1 MATFAKRIPDKA
13 ASSQYRHQDVATFSR
28 PLVPVLLCK
37 RGVETLIVCLGSER
51 VSDDGIAAVVGKA
64 LRSLPLPSDVSV
76 KLVSRIHFDLVDAIA
91 AAAQVVLVDALH
103 RGDEPGACTV
113 VEVREPVAST
123 ASSTCA
129 HAAST
134 SHILDIVRYLACD
147 GSCRRVFIAG
157 VEGRQFLSYGA
168 PFSDEVWAAVPRLVD
183 HILFHVGAKL
193 EARIMVKDV
202 CRNLA
207 GPGAAK
213 PDAWP
218 MGSILT
224 TEAVA

>member
-1 MATFAKRIPDKA
+1 MAKRLPDTA
-13 ASSQYRHQDVATFSR
+13 TSSHYRHADVASFSR
-28 PLVPVLLCK
+28 ALLPILLCN
-37 RGVETLIVCLGSER
+37 RGVETLIVCLGSEH

-64 LRSLPLPSDVSV
+64 LRTLPLPSDVSV

-91 AAAQVVLVDALH
+91 AATQLVLVDALH
-103 RGDEPGACTV
+103 EGAEPGACNM
-113 VEVREPVAST
+113 VEVTGLPASI

-129 HAAST
+129 HAASI
-134 SHILDIVRYLACD
+134 SQILDIVRYLACD
-147 GSCRRVFIAG
+147 GNCRSVFIAG
-157 VEGRQFLSYGA
+157 VEGRQFLSYGT

-207 GPGAAK
+207 GPAETGSET
-213 PDAWP
+213 WP
-218 MGSILT
+218 IGRLLP